1 MGISSNWL
9 AMEDRF
15 ELLTTDGTVFP
26 NPGTGQEN
34 ELLTAIEALPS
45 EIARADAFRWLAGWA
60 TAAAVQRGLLRIL
73 EREDDATSVAEMVD
87 CLDEM
92 PVIPQA
98 LGRGAWEIFR
108 RRFELRSEH
117 SWMRSQAL
125 RGALVVARN
134 DSSLVRRLQSYLL
147 DLKADDDGAYLRHA
161 ASVMGAILR
170 RYPDDDFRDV
180 LSRLADVDEAADEAA
195 LALGLDRLQEGLL
208 AQTQDA
214 LTIALTAAQ
223 GWFRRSLAASEGRS
237 DAALY
242 EICTSVLI
250 DVQSRGLHSDLALD
264 LPKLRRAAIGYSA
277 YAADRH
283 SAGSW
288 LGTSSR
294 ERFHWLSMA
303 TKLAM
308 VAHTFTKDIWL
319 QAAIVIEDELL
330 SIFFASEKVFSR
342 PDGRGADILGREA
355 LVQSLRK
362 RRYYLQTLD
371 QWLAENVDND
381 LAPNVGQ
388 LRDTV
393 QQSLAGAVHRSPFD
407 ESTEGWLVDVLKK
420 AGLDAAT
427 AAMTAAQF
435 DVGIDRNRQVAELW
449 VAVMENLSDS
459 PDYQRDHPRAL
470 LEHMCTLIVRFLD
483 FRANVGKS
491 TDPSAEYVFR
501 RGADLP
507 VEHDLQLDFLKF
519 LTTSDAPS
527 FRAEARDAGGGRADI
542 AIEYRGVKSIVEVKK
557 DENVPDNAELAKRY
571 AGQATGYLTNGVC
584 FGFLLVLD
592 LTDRKGHQPHI
603 SEQISVERKVPV
615 GSKKEYH
622 IVVARIQANRKTPH
636 ELR

>member
-1 MGISSNWL
+1 
-9 AMEDRF
+9 MEDTF
-15 ELLTTDGTVFP
+15 ELLTPEGRPIPD
-26 NPGTGQEN
+26 PGTAE
-34 ELLTAIEALPS
+34 EYEVLAAIEALPS
-45 EIARADAFRWLAGWA
+45 ETERADAFCWLTGWV
-60 TAAAVQRGLLRIL
+60 TTVAVQRALLRIL
-73 EREDDATSVAEMVD
+73 EREDDATSIAEMVD
-87 CLDEM
+87 CLDEL
-92 PVIPQA
+92 PAIPKA
-98 LGRGAWEIFR
+98 FGRSAWEIFR
-108 RRFELRSEH
+108 SRFEPRSEH
-117 SWMRSQAL
+117 GWMRSQAL
-125 RGALVVARN
+125 RGALVVAQG
-134 DSSLVRRLQSYLL
+134 DPSLVRRLQSYLL
-147 DLKADDDGAYLRHA
+147 DVKADDDGAYLRHVA
-161 ASVMGAILR
+161 KVTGAILR
-170 RYPDDDFRDV
+170 RYPDDDFRDL
-180 LSRLADVDEAADEAA
+180 LSRLVDVDATVDEAA
-195 LALGLDRLQEGLL
+195 LGLGLDRLQEALL
-208 AQTQDA
+208 AKTQDA
-214 LTIALTAAQ
+214 LTSALTAAQ

-264 LPKLRRAAIGYSA
+264 LPKLRRAAIEYSA

-283 SAGSW
+283 PTESW

-303 TKLAM
+303 TKLGM

-319 QAAIVIEDELL
+319 QAAIVIEEELL
-330 SIFFASEKVFSR
+330 SIFFASENVFSR
-342 PDGRGADILGREA
+342 SDGHGADILGREA

-371 QWLAENVDND
+371 QWLAENAGSD
-381 LAPNVGQ
+381 LALNVGQ

-420 AGLDAAT
+420 AGLDATT

-449 VAVMENLSDS
+449 AAVMEKLSDS

-491 TDPSAEYVFR
+491 TDPSAEYAFR

-519 LTTSDAPS
+519 LAMSDAPS
-527 FRAEARDAGGGRADI
+527 FRAEARDSGGGRADI
-542 AIEYRGVKSIVEVKK
+542 AVEYRGVRSIVEVKK
-557 DENVPDNAELAKRY
+557 DDDVPNNAALAKRY
-571 AGQATGYLTNGVC
+571 AGQATGYLTTGVR

-592 LTDRKGHQPHI
+592 LTDRNGHQPHI
-603 SEQISVERKVPV
+603 SEQISVERKVPD
-615 GSKKEYH
+615 GSQVEYH

>member
-1 MGISSNWL
+1 
-9 AMEDRF
+9 MEDTF
-15 ELLTTDGTVFP
+15 ELLTTEGKSIPD
-26 NPGTGQEN
+26 PGTAEEN
-34 ELLTAIEALPS
+34 EVLAAIEALPS
-45 EIARADAFRWLAGWA
+45 ETERADAFCWLTGWVTTA
-60 TAAAVQRGLLRIL
+60 TVQRALLRIL
-73 EREDDATSVAEMVD
+73 EREDDATSIAEMVD
-87 CLDEM
+87 CLDEL
-92 PVIPQA
+92 PAIPKA
-98 LGRGAWEIFR
+98 FGRSAWEIFR
-108 RRFELRSEH
+108 SRFEPRSEH
-117 SWMRSQAL
+117 GWMRSQAL
-125 RGALVVARN
+125 RGALVVAQG
-134 DSSLVRRLQSYLL
+134 DPSLVRRLQSYLL
-147 DLKADDDGAYLRHA
+147 DVEADDDDAYLRHIA
-161 ASVMGAILR
+161 KVTGAILR
-170 RYPDDDFRDV
+170 RYPEDDFRDL
-180 LSRLADVDEAADEAA
+180 LSRLVDVDEVADEAA
-195 LALGLDRLQEGLL
+195 LELGLDRLQEGLL
-208 AQTQDA
+208 AKTQDA
-214 LTIALTAAQ
+214 LTSALTAAQ

-250 DVQSRGLHSDLALD
+250 DVQSRGLHSELALD
-264 LPKLRRAAIGYSA
+264 LPKLRRAAIEYSA
-277 YAADRH
+277 YAVDRH
-283 SAGSW
+283 SAHSW
-288 LGTSSR
+288 LGASSR

-319 QAAIVIEDELL
+319 QAAIVIEEELL
-330 SIFFASEKVFSR
+330 SIFFASKNMFSR
-342 PDGRGADILGREA
+342 SDGHGADILGREA
-355 LVQSLRK
+355 LVKSLRK

-371 QWLAENVDND
+371 QWLAENADSD
-381 LAPNVGQ
+381 LALNVGQ

-393 QQSLAGAVHRSPFD
+393 QQSLARAVHRSPFD

-449 VAVMENLSDS
+449 AAVMEKLSDS

-483 FRANVGKS
+483 FRANAGKS
-491 TDPSAEYVFR
+491 TDSSAEYVFR

-527 FRAEARDAGGGRADI
+527 FRAEARDSGGGRADI

-557 DENVPDNAELAKRY
+557 DDNVPDNAELAKRY
-571 AGQATGYLTNGVC
+571 AGQATGYLTTGVC
-584 FGFLLVLD
+584 FGFLVVLD

-603 SEQISVERKVPV
+603 SEQISVERKVPD
-615 GSKKEYH
+615 GSEVEYH
-622 IVVARIQANRKTPH
+622 IVVARIQAKRKTPH

>member
-1 MGISSNWL
+1 
-9 AMEDRF
+9 MEDTF
-15 ELLTTDGTVFP
+15 ELLTTEGKSIPD
-26 NPGTGQEN
+26 PGTAEEN
-34 ELLTAIEALPS
+34 ELLAAIEALPS
-45 EIARADAFRWLAGWA
+45 ETERADAFCWLTSWVTTA
-60 TAAAVQRGLLRIL
+60 TVQRALLRIL
-73 EREDDATSVAEMVD
+73 EREDDATSIAEMVD
-87 CLDEM
+87 CLDEL
-92 PVIPQA
+92 PAIPKA
-98 LGRGAWEIFR
+98 FGRSAWEIFR
-108 RRFELRSEH
+108 SRFELRSEH
-117 SWMRSQAL
+117 GWMRSQAL
-125 RGALVVARN
+125 RGALVVAQG
-134 DSSLVRRLQSYLL
+134 DPSLVRRLQSYLL
-147 DLKADDDGAYLRHA
+147 DVKADDDAAYLRHIA
-161 ASVMGAILR
+161 KVTGSILR
-170 RYPDDDFRDV
+170 RYPEDDFRDL
-180 LSRLADVDEAADEAA
+180 LSRLVDVDEVADEAA
-195 LALGLDRLQEGLL
+195 LELGLDRLQEGLL
-208 AQTQDA
+208 AKTQDA
-214 LTIALTAAQ
+214 LTSALTAAQ

-264 LPKLRRAAIGYSA
+264 LPKLRGAAIEYSA
-277 YAADRH
+277 YAVDRH
-283 SAGSW
+283 SAHSW
-288 LGTSSR
+288 LGASSR

-308 VAHTFTKDIWL
+308 VAQTFTKDIWL
-319 QAAIVIEDELL
+319 QAAIVIEEELL
-330 SIFFASEKVFSR
+330 SIFFASENMFSR
-342 PDGRGADILGREA
+342 SDGHGADILGREA

-371 QWLAENVDND
+371 QWLAENADSD
-381 LAPNVGQ
+381 LALNVGQ
-388 LRDTV
+388 LRDTL

-407 ESTEGWLVDVLKK
+407 ESTEGWLVNVLKK

-449 VAVMENLSDS
+449 AAVMEKLSDS
-459 PDYQRDHPRAL
+459 PDYQRHHPRAL

-483 FRANVGKS
+483 FRANAGKS

-527 FRAEARDAGGGRADI
+527 FRAEARDSGGGRADI

-557 DENVPDNAELAKRY
+557 DDNVPNNAELAKRY
-571 AGQATGYLTNGVC
+571 AGQATGYLTTGVC

-603 SEQISVERKVPV
+603 SEQISVERKVPD
-615 GSKKEYH
+615 GSEVKYH
-622 IVVARIQANRKTPH
+622 IVVARIQAKRKTPH